1 MRKSVLSY
9 RLLVVALGVFASL
22 PMAAKAAS
30 SSSVTITGKVPV
42 SCNISVA
49 AASGAS
55 NIADLS
61 QGNTNLLVATVTEN
75 CNDPSGYTVTLA
87 GTNSASYTG
96 LFKDSVSS
104 ATEPFTVAYNGTAV
118 SSATVTDVTAP
129 ANVSKSVQITYAANA
144 NLTGSVGY
152 TYAET
157 LTFAIT
163 AK

>member
-1 MRKSVLSY
+1 MHFKSLAFSIVTAI
-9 RLLVVALGVFASL
+9 ALPAVGE
-22 PMAAKAAS
+22 AATAG
-30 SSSVTITGKVPV
+30 SVTINGKVPV

-55 NIADLS
+55 NIADIS

-75 CNDPSGYTVTLA
+75 CNDPIGYTVSVA
-87 GTNSASYTG
+87 GANSGTYTG

-104 ATEPFTVAYNGTAV
+104 ATQAFTVVYNGTSI
-118 SSATVTDVTAP
+118 SSSTLTNVTAP
-129 ANVSKSVQITYAANA
+129 ANVSKTVQITYPANSG
-144 NLTGSVGY
+144 LTGTVGY

-157 LTFAIT
+157 LTFTIS

>member
-1 MRKSVLSY
+1 M
-9 RLLVVALGVFASL
+9 
-22 PMAAKAAS
+22 
-30 SSSVTITGKVPV
+30 
-42 SCNISVA
+42 
-49 AASGAS
+49 
-55 NIADLS
+55 
-61 QGNTNLLVATVTEN
+61 TEN

-104 ATEPFTVAYNGTAV
+104 ATEPFTVAYNGTSV

-129 ANVSKSVQITYAANA
+129 ANVSKSVQITYAANSG
-144 NLTGSVGY
+144 LTGSVGY